1 VSGSSAVLLA
11 AGLLAATV
19 LMWRLPQ
26 LVAGATPHSGDV
38 TLVIPARD
46 ESGNL
51 PVLLA
56 SIASQT
62 QRPRQVL
69 VVDDDSHDD
78 TAAIARTHGA
88 DVVASGGPPE
98 GWLGKPWACHLG
110 TEVATGRHLVFLDAD
125 VRLAPDALGRLLA
138 TQAGIAPDG
147 LLSVQPFHEVERPYE
162 SLSAISNLVT
172 VLASGMG
179 VPGQRVSDVAF
190 GPCLV
195 TTRDALAAV
204 GGWAAVRG
212 EIVEDVALAGAY
224 RAVGR
229 PVRCVAGAGAV
240 RFRMYPDGLG
250 SLIEGWTKNLAA
262 GAARSALL
270 PTIGAVLWVCAAM
283 SVIWQALTVPGPLV
297 GLAWVLMASHLWL
310 MLRRLGSFPWITAA
324 VFPVPVLAFTAL
336 FARSL
341 ALRAL
346 RRPVRWRGRRID
358 LRRGTTI

>member
-1 VSGSSAVLLA
+1 VLLA
-11 AGLLAATV
+11 SGLLAATL

-38 TLVIPARD
+38 TVVIPARD
-46 ESGNL
+46 EARNL
-51 PVLLA
+51 PVLLG
-56 SIASQT
+56 SIAV
-62 QRPRQVL
+62 QRPPPRQVL
-69 VVDDDSHDD
+69 VVDDDSQDE
-78 TAAIARTHGA
+78 TGALARAHGA
-88 DVVASGGPPE
+88 DVVSSDGPPE

-110 TEVATGRHLVFLDAD
+110 TDASTGRHLVFLDAD
-125 VRLAPDALGRLLA
+125 VRLAPDALGRLVA
-138 TQAGIAPDG
+138 TQAALAPDG
-147 LLSVQPFHEVERPYE
+147 LLSVQPYHEVERPYE
-162 SLSAISNLVT
+162 SLSAIMNLVT

-179 VPGQRVSDVAF
+179 GPGERSSAVAF

-195 TTRDALAAV
+195 TTPDALASV

-224 RAVGR
+224 RAAGR

-262 GAARSALL
+262 GAARSAPL

-283 SVIWQALTVPGPLV
+283 SVAWEAVTSPGWLV
-297 GLAWVLMASHLWL
+297 ALAWGLLATHLWV
-310 MLRRLGSFPWITAA
+310 MLRRLGSFPWVTAA
-324 VFPVPVLAFTAL
+324 VFPLPVLAFTAL

-358 LRRGTTI
+358 LRRGTAT